1 MNAEKWKPVEAPL
14 MSPWAAEVDPNAPLP
29 EYPRPTMVRDNW
41 MSLNGLWEFGE
52 MEPGASVPGKGDL
65 SEQILVPFA
74 WESALSGVRKQ
85 LESNRAWY
93 FRLFETPRSWKG
105 QNVLVHFGAV
115 DWEAKV
121 FINGHFAGEHRGGF
135 DSFHFDVTPYLKD
148 SGKQEIAVA
157 VYDPTNSEGI
167 AVGKQ
172 NASKFADPSRYTYS
186 PVSGIWQTVWLE
198 PVPAT
203 RIESFRTVT
212 DIDRE
217 IVTVTVDPN
226 LRIEGL
232 TAEIIVSSEGKEIS
246 RDETGFEDLEMIA
259 RAEVP
264 NARLWWTEDPFLY
277 DLEIVLKNEGQVVD
291 RVGSYFGMR
300 TIAIADHYQGKL
312 GPFKKIELNN
322 RFIFHMGPLDQGYWP
337 DGLYTA
343 PTDEALRWE
352 IEQMKAW
359 GFNMVRKHIK
369 IEPERWFYW
378 CDKLGLL
385 VYQDM
390 PSTFKKRTELEK
402 SQFEIEL
409 QQMVKTN
416 WNHPSIVNWIVF
428 NEHWGAYDVPR
439 LTNMVMELDPTR
451 LVTGNSGIDA
461 GRPNLDYEV
470 GHIKDNHHY
479 RPPTAPYV
487 TEKRAAVNGEY
498 GAIGYLV
505 DGHVWDPDGPWVHY
519 NYEGI
524 DAATA
529 EYVKFVEQLLRFKNE
544 DALSGAVYTQL
555 TDLENE
561 MNGLYTYDRK
571 VIKLHKDQI
580 TKANLSLWEDDL
592 RLSGSRDSSSSEEA
606 LDGGPDVI
614 E

>member
-1 MNAEKWKPVEAPL
+1 M
-14 MSPWAAEVDPNAPLP
+14 
-29 EYPRPTMVRDNW
+29 
-41 MSLNGLWEFGE
+41 
-52 MEPGASVPGKGDL
+52 
-65 SEQILVPFA
+65 
-74 WESALSGVRKQ
+74 
-85 LESNRAWY
+85 
-93 FRLFETPRSWKG
+93 
-105 QNVLVHFGAV
+105 
-115 DWEAKV
+115 
-121 FINGHFAGEHRGGF
+121 
-135 DSFHFDVTPYLKD
+135 TPYLKD

-186 PVSGIWQTVWLE
+186 PVSGIWQTIWLE

-217 IVTVTVDPN
+217 TVTVTVDPN

-246 RDETGFEDLEMIA
+246 RDETGLEDLELIA
-259 RAEVP
+259 SAEVP
-264 NARLWWTEDPFLY
+264 DARLWWTEDPFLY

-291 RVGSYFGMR
+291 RVQSYFGMR
-300 TIAIADHYQGKL
+300 KIAIADHYQGKL

-439 LTNMVMELDPTR
+439 LTNMVMKLDPTR

-580 TKANLSLWEDDL
+580 TKANLSLWEGDL
-592 RLSGSRDSSSSEEA
+592 RLSGSRYSSSSEEA